1 MPQAGLQ
8 KPRMPLPLTGPAYA
22 VITAAGS
29 SIRFGEG
36 KKELFRLPD
45 GKTVL
50 QTAIEAFFE
59 LPDLKGIIIT
69 CPPGSEDTMK
79 EALGVDFLSE
89 AQSRLED
96 GLLFCPGGAQRQ
108 DSVFN
113 ALSLLMNLASQTN
126 AQPDSTL
133 VLIHDGARPW
143 VSRDLV
149 AQVANAARTSGACI
163 PLVDLADTPKVV
175 SIDGTIAQHPDR
187 ASIRAAQTPQAFALG
202 PLYAA
207 NLLAIQDQAIFTDD
221 SALWDR
227 YIGMVQYIPGERDNK
242 KITYKEDIPAMS
254 SSIFEKL
261 RIGEGWDIH
270 PLVPGRPLLLGG
282 VRIENPVGEDGH
294 SDADVLWH
302 AIIDA
307 VLGAAGLGDIGTH
320 FPPSDHAWKNADS
333 GRLAKIAAKLVREAG
348 FSILNIDTTVILES
362 PRLGPHKEAIREQIA
377 SVLEIPVDCVSVKA
391 KTAEK
396 FGAVGAG
403 IAIEARAVALLARH
417 QSN

>member
-8 KPRMPLPLTGPAYA
+8 KPLMLLPLSGPAYA
-22 VITAAGS
+22 VITSAGAS
-29 SIRFGEG
+29 VRFGEG

-45 GKTVL
+45 GRTVL
-50 QTAIEAFFE
+50 QTAIEAFFA
-59 LPDLKGIIIT
+59 LPDLKGIVVT
-69 CPPGSEDTMK
+69 CPQGSEDVMK
-79 EALGVDFLSE
+79 EALGADFLSK
-89 AQSRLED
+89 ARNRLAD
-96 GLLFCPGGAQRQ
+96 GLMFCPGGAKRQ

-113 ALSLLMNLASQTN
+113 ALRLLMDLVSQANT
-126 AQPDSTL
+126 QPDSTL

-149 AQVANAARTSGACI
+149 VNVAHVARANGACI
-163 PLVDLADTPKVV
+163 PLLDLADTPKVV
-175 SIDGTIAQHPDR
+175 AIDGTIAQHPDR
-187 ASIRAAQTPQAFALG
+187 MSIRAAQTPQAFALG

-207 NLLAIQDQAIFTDD
+207 NLLAIQDHAFFTDD

-227 YIGMVQYIPGERDNK
+227 YIGAVHYIPGERDNK
-242 KITYKEDIPAMS
+242 KITFKEDIPAMS
-254 SSIFEKL
+254 SSTCEKL

-282 VRIENPVGEDGH
+282 VRIENPLGEDGH

-320 FPPSDHAWKNADS
+320 FPPSDRTWKDADS
-333 GRLAKIAAKLVREAG
+333 SELAKMAAKLVKEAG
-348 FSILNIDTTVILES
+348 FAIQNIDTTVVLES
-362 PRLGPHKEAIREQIA
+362 PRLGPHKEAIRTKIA

-403 IAIEARAVALLARH
+403 IAIEARAIALLASQR
-417 QSN
+417 N